1 MNRTV
6 LCLGLLCLIALTGCA
21 EKLIM
26 VQPYEMEHF
35 AQDKMRFTPLDA
47 RAAFEEHIYSIREAS
62 AGGSSGFQGG
72 CGCR

>member
-1 MNRTV
+1 MKRAV
-6 LCLGLLCLIALTGCA
+6 LALGLLVLFGLAGCS

-35 AQDKMRFTPLDA
+35 AQDKMRFTPLES
-47 RAAFEEHIYSIREAS
+47 RAAFEEHIFSIREAS

>member
-1 MNRTV
+1 
-6 LCLGLLCLIALTGCA
+6 
-21 EKLIM
+21 
-26 VQPYEMEHF
+26 MEYF

-47 RAAFEEHIYSIREAS
+47 RTAFETHIYSIREAS